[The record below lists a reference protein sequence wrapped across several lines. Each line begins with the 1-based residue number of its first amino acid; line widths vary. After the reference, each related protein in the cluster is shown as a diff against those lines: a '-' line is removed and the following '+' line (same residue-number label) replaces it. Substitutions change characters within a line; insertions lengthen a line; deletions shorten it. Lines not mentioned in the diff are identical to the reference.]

1 MKSVYISDELHRQAK
16 IRAAEQGKTLRH
28 FVEEQVERGLERKP
42 AEVTRK
48 ATAMKEQAATYQVE
62 MPILVEAPIPDDP
75 LAALEAQGL
84 IIRGQRLRQKLDEV
98 MTLVCE
104 QLRVE
109 PPQGPPP
116 SIEEVRA
123 ILARYQQMHP
133 EVPTLS
139 QLVLEMREEY

>member
-16 IRAAEQGKTLRH
+16 VRAAEQGKTLRD
-28 FVEEQVERGLERKP
+28 FVEEQVQRGLERKP
-42 AEVTRK
+42 TEVPRDV
-48 ATAMKEQAATYQVE
+48 AAMKERVATYQVE
-62 MPILVEAPIPDDP
+62 TPVFVEPASDDP
-75 LAALEAQGL
+75 LAALEAQGF
-84 IIRGQRLRQKLDEV
+84 IIRGERLRQKLDEV
-98 MTLVCE
+98 MMRVCQ
-104 QLRVE
+104 QLGVE